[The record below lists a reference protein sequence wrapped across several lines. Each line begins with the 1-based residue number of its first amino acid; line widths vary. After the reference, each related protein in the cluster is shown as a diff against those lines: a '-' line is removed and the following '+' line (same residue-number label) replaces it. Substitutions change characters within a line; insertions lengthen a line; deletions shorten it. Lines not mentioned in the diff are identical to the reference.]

1 MTNQQVIKAIASAHN
16 ITTIKNISIDSRFV
30 KRGDLFCALKGEQ
43 FNGENFI
50 KEAIAKGAKAVVC
63 SKKIKIKS
71 SKIPIIKT
79 NNVREQLANICKKF
93 YNEKPKNIFA
103 VTGTNGKSSVADFFY
118 QILSFNKMP
127 VASIGTLGI
136 KKNGKI
142 KKLKLT
148 SPDIITLHK
157 ELQLIKK
164 KGNRQCNN
172 RSF

>member
-1 MTNQQVIKAIASAHN
+1 MLLKKLIKISLKKNSN
-16 ITTIKNISIDSRFV
+16 IEIKNISIDSRFV
-30 KRGDLFCALKGEQ
+30 KRGDLFCALKNEQ

-103 VTGTNGKSSVADFFY
+103 VRGQMVKVQLLTFF
-118 QILSFNKMP
+118 
-127 VASIGTLGI
+127 I
-136 KKNGKI
+136 KYY
-142 KKLKLT
+142 L
-148 SPDIITLHK
+148 
-157 ELQLIKK
+157 LIKCLL
-164 KGNRQCNN
+164 RP
-172 RSF
+172 